1 MSLVAARMTSL
12 KTEMVVLAVESRDH
26 VKGVLTWAIA
36 VMHACDCERSRLEM
50 GLLEMLVI
58 WEPLL
63 GGGRFC

>member
-1 MSLVAARMTSL
+1 
-12 KTEMVVLAVESRDH
+12 MVVLAVESRDH

-36 VMHACDCERSRLEM
+36 VMHACDCERSTLEM
-50 GLLEMLVI
+50 GLLEMLGI